1 MLNTATNPK
10 KMHRADNLSDYEL
23 RGIGEN
29 IGKIN
34 GFYFDDKHWTIRYI
48 VANTGNWLTG
58 RQVLISPY
66 SLGAVNNEE
75 EFIAVNLTPKQIEDS
90 PTYEIGQAVSQQF
103 EDEYNTYYGLPT
115 YWKGPNMWGAEPNM
129 ARDTNRIQGV
139 NVGAAV
145 GPNITGDTNT
155 QRSAPGEQMRDR
167 QLSDVNSYDIKAS
180 DGGIGAATN
189 MVRDT
194 NRIQGVNV
202 GAAIAPNITGDTNM
216 RRESAPGEQMRDYQ
230 LHNTSDVN
238 GYDIEASDGEI
249 GDVKDF
255 IIDEDTWAI
264 RYLIVDTGG
273 WLPGKKVLIAPQWI
287 ERVSWEESKVFVNL
301 SRDAIEKSPEF
312 TEELTRDY
320 EAGLY
325 KHYNRQGY
333 WIE

>member
-1 MLNTATNPK
+1 MLNTITNSRK
-10 KMHRADNLSDYEL
+10 LHRADNLSDFAL
-23 RGIGEN
+23 RGIDEN
-29 IGKIN
+29 IGTIK
-34 GFYFDDKHWTIRYI
+34 GFYFDDRHWTIRYI
-48 VANTGNWLTG
+48 IANTGNWLTG

-66 SLGAVNNEE
+66 SLDAVYNEE
-75 EFIAVNLTPKQIEDS
+75 KFIAVNLTQKQIEDS
-90 PTYEIGQAVSQQF
+90 PTFETDQAFSRQF

-115 YWKGPNMWGAEPNM
+115 YWNGPNMWGTEPRITRGANM
-129 ARDTNRIQGV
+129 RREL
-139 NVGAAV
+139 
-145 GPNITGDTNT
+145 
-155 QRSAPGEQMRDR
+155 APGEQMGDR
-167 QLSDVNSYDIKAS
+167 
-180 DGGIGAATN
+180 
-189 MVRDT
+189 
-194 NRIQGVNV
+194 
-202 GAAIAPNITGDTNM
+202 
-216 RRESAPGEQMRDYQ
+216 Q

-255 IIDEDTWAI
+255 IIDDETWAI

-287 ERVSWEESKVFVNL
+287 ERVSWEESKVFINL

-333 WIE
+333 WID